1 MYLEDYVEG
10 LTFQLD
16 PFALSEKE
24 IIDYARAYDD
34 RPFHTDPE
42 AAKDSRFGGIIASG
56 LHSFSA
62 TWGRWVATG
71 LDGGGVVAGI
81 GMDHLRW
88 VNPIYPNVDLYT
100 SVVVDKI
107 EIKSGGDYGVVHVN
121 AFTRDE
127 EGKLLLEHD
136 AIILVASRHAKVKKG
151 N

>member
-16 PFALSEKE
+16 PFALTEKE

-71 LDGGGVVAGI
+71 LDGGGVV
-81 GMDHLRW
+81 
-88 VNPIYPNVDLYT
+88 
-100 SVVVDKI
+100 DKI

-121 AFTRDE
+121 ASTRDE